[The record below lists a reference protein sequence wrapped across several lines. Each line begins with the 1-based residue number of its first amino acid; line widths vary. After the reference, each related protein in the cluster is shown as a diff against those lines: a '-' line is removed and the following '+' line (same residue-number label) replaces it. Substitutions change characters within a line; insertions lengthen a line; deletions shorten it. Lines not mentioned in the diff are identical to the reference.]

1 MKLQFKKQQYQAE
14 AANAVVNLF
23 IGQSNSENKTLID
36 REVRGIGYL
45 EEEIEVYSY
54 GNNFINIG
62 ESVIRQN
69 IKLVQKDNNL
79 DMTEESKFSD
89 KNYLKNFSIEME
101 TGTGKT
107 YTYIKTMYELNKA
120 YGFSKF
126 IVMVPSIAIR
136 EGTLKSFQIT
146 EEHFKEQYGKKIR
159 YFVYN
164 TGNSS
169 NIANIKSFSE
179 DRNIN
184 VIIMNYQAFNAKSEE
199 SRKIY
204 QELDEL
210 QSRKP
215 IDIIKMTNPIL
226 VLDEPQKMGK
236 AEELLKE
243 FNPLFILRYSATHK
257 SERVYNLIYRI
268 DAVDAYNKKLVKK
281 IGVKTCEISNTKNND
296 TYIYFENIE
305 IGKGEPRAHIEIEIK
320 SKNGTKKI
328 LKWVKVGDRLFD
340 LSCGLKEYEGYTVS
354 QIDFSLDSVATI
366 SFSNGVS
373 IKTNELIG
381 STEDKSLAR
390 AQIRQTILS
399 HFEKEKLLYYRNIK
413 VLSLFFID
421 EVAKYKIYDENNNPA
436 NGEYADI
443 FEEIYIEVYYEYL
456 FKELGIDYE
465 EIKNKDNKELLS
477 RIKINDK
484 TSEYAKY
491 LLSLY
496 EKKVHSGY
504 FSIDKKKSKNI
515 EKGEYYFIDSKVAKS
530 GDQKGETDDSDAFD
544 LIMKDKERLLSF
556 DEPVRFIFSH
566 SALREGWDNPN
577 VFQICTLKKNN
588 SDISKRQEIG
598 RGMRICVNQ
607 DGIRQD
613 SEVLDSE
620 FHVVNKLTVI
630 ASESY
635 DEFARSLQDEM
646 LKSLSRKSYEKME
659 SSHFINKRLIAND
672 NKNDVLVIDENL
684 YQDIRDEF
692 YLTYK
697 YVGKINGQNN
707 MITDKLKEDIS
718 ADKLKIPHR
727 LEKYSESFKNLI
739 KSLYTDIKVE
749 IENENKTSIPEVL
762 KPNAN
767 FKKKEFM
774 ELWKRINY
782 KTSYEVE
789 FDSEEL
795 IKNAVKELDENLKI
809 TKSIV
814 TITVGEQNDII
825 NYADI
830 KGKKSLTIKD
840 KKRYTEEGCGYSNI
854 KYDLVGEISKEVNLT
869 RKTVAIV
876 LSKIKKETFDMFK
889 KSPEEFIRKAS
900 NLINEMKG
908 TTIIDGLRYSKTIEK
923 YDDNEVW
930 TLNSMGA
937 RLGENAMEVKHS
949 VFDYLKY
956 DSSIEKKFAE
966 ELELDNAVIY
976 AKLPAKF
983 YIDTP
988 LGQYNPD
995 WALCYDNKDYKYI
1008 YFVAETKGA
1017 LGSAHLRPI
1026 EKSKIE
1032 CAKKH
1037 FACIFDKDKDIG
1049 YEVFDTY
1056 EKLMNE
1062 LLNDKK

>member
-1 MKLQFKKQQYQAE
+1 MKLQFKNQQYQVD

-23 IGQSNSENKTLID
+23 NGQNNNENKILID
-36 REVRGIGYL
+36 REVRGIGYF

-62 ESVIRQN
+62 ESVLRQN
-69 IKLVQKDNNL
+69 IKLVQKESGL

-136 EGTLKSFQIT
+136 EGTLKSFQVT

-169 NIANIKSFSE
+169 NIANIKLFSE
-179 DRNIN
+179 DSNIN
-184 VIIMNYQAFNAKSEE
+184 VIIMNYQAFNTKSEE

-204 QELDEL
+204 EELDEL

-226 VLDEPQKMGK
+226 ILDEPQKMGK
-236 AEELLKE
+236 AEERLNE

-257 SERVYNLIYRI
+257 PEKVYNLIYRI
-268 DAVDAYNKKLVKK
+268 DAVDAYNKRLVKK
-281 IGVKTCEISNTKNND
+281 IGVKTCEINNAKNND
-296 TYIYFENIE
+296 AYIYFENID
-305 IGKGEPRAHIEIEIK
+305 IGIGEPRAHIEIETK
-320 SKNGTKKI
+320 SKNGTRKI

-340 LSCGLKEYEGYTVS
+340 LSGGLKEYEGYTVS
-354 QIDFSLDSVATI
+354 QIDFSSDIVATI

-373 IKTNELIG
+373 IKANELIG
-381 STEDKSLAR
+381 SIEDKSLAR

-421 EVAKYKIYDENNNPA
+421 EVAKYKIYDENNNPV
-436 NGEYADI
+436 NGEYASL
-443 FEEIYIEVYYEYL
+443 FEEIYKEVYYEYL

-484 TSEYAKY
+484 TPGYAKY

-504 FSIDKKKSKNI
+504 FSIDKKKSKNV

-530 GDQKGETDDSDAFD
+530 GDQKGETDYSDAFD

-577 VFQICTLKKNN
+577 IFQICTLKKNN
-588 SDISKRQEIG
+588 SEISKRQEIG

-620 FHVVNKLTVI
+620 FHAVNKLTVI

-646 LKSLSRKSYEKME
+646 LKSLSRKSYQIMDDE
-659 SSHFINKRLIAND
+659 HFVNKVLISNANKQDKFIFDKHSYRKLHNLFLQTYNYIDADD
-672 NKNDVLVIDENL
+672 N
-684 YQDIRDEF
+684 
-692 YLTYK
+692 
-697 YVGKINGQNN
+697 
-707 MITDKLKEDIS
+707 ITSKLKEDI
-718 ADKLKIPHR
+718 ANDKLIIPR
-727 LEKYSESFKNLI
+727 EYEKYSESYKNLI

-749 IENENKTSIPEVL
+749 IENENKTSIPEIL
-762 KPNAN
+762 KPNTN

-789 FDSEEL
+789 FDSAEL

-809 TKSIV
+809 TKSIT
-814 TITVGEQNDII
+814 TITEGDQKDII
-825 NYADI
+825 SYDDI
-830 KGKKSLTIKD
+830 KNKQSFAIKKKN
-840 KKRYTEEGCGYSNI
+840 RYTEEESGYSNI

-869 RKTVAIV
+869 RKTVATI

-889 KSPEEFIRKAS
+889 ESPEEFIRKVS

-908 TTIIDGLRYSKTIEK
+908 TTIVDGLRYSKITEK

-930 TLNSMGA
+930 TINSMGA
-937 RLGENAMEVKHS
+937 KLGENAMPVKHS
-949 VFDYLKY
+949 VFDFLKY
-956 DSSIEKKFAE
+956 DSRTEKRFAE
-966 ELELDNAVIY
+966 ELELDGAVIY
-976 AKLPAKF
+976 AKLPSKF

-988 LGQYNPD
+988 LGKYNPD

-1017 LGSAHLRPI
+1017 LGSAHLRPT
-1026 EKSKIE
+1026 EKRKIE

-1062 LLNDKK
+1062 LLNNKK